1 MFSKPILL
9 SQHFRACI
17 SNLKAENIRD
27 ATQVI
32 FSRTKVSSRCLS
44 AFVGSNSFL
53 DNNHTC
59 KTGEFDQDNKNETNP
74 KSVRQPFTVI
84 VEGNVGSGKTTF
96 LNRFM
101 SSANATRKNPLSEHV
116 EVIPEPVSKWQNLH
130 GSNLL
135 QLMYE
140 DPKRWSL
147 MFQSYV
153 HLTMVQQ
160 HTNIQ
165 STKPIRMMERSLF
178 SARYCFNE
186 NLYRNGYL
194 TDTEYAALSEWFEF
208 LTNCPKLNFQVD
220 QIVYLRTDP
229 EVAYERIKKRSRSEE
244 ISVPFSYIKDL
255 HELHEE
261 WLIRKTKFNT
271 PAPITI
277 IDANQDLETLSDT
290 YNEQGKQLLNE
301 ARNRIFENV
310 RAIRNIF
317 V

>member
-1 MFSKPILL
+1 MIYSKT
-9 SQHFRACI
+9 
-17 SNLKAENIRD
+17 ENINNEC
-27 ATQVI
+27 QGL
-32 FSRTKVSSRCLS
+32 FSRTKVLSRGLS
-44 AFVGSNSFL
+44 EFFGSTSVSNEGSEG
-53 DNNHTC
+53 TY
-59 KTGEFDQDNKNETNP
+59 GEFHSDRENRANK
-74 KSVRQPFTVI
+74 KSIKKPFTVI

-101 SSANATRKNPLSEHV
+101 QSGNVANRNPLSEHV

-135 QLMYE
+135 KLMYE

-194 TDTEYAALSEWFEF
+194 TDTEYAALTEWFNF
-208 LTNCPKLNFQVD
+208 LIDCPKLSFQVD

-229 EVAYERIKKRSRSEE
+229 EVAYERIQKRSRSEE
-244 ISVPFSYIKDL
+244 TSVPFGYIKDL

-261 WLIRKTKFNT
+261 WLIRQTKFKI

-277 IDANQDLETLSDT
+277 IDANQDLEVLTET

-301 ARNRIFENV
+301 ARNRIFGNV
-310 RAIRNIF
+310 RVIRNMF